1 MESKLYN
8 IKGENIGNFDA
19 PEKVFGLPWNAD
31 LVHQVVLAMQ
41 ANARPNVA
49 HTKDRGEV
57 RGGGKKPWQQKG
69 TGRARHGSSRSPI
82 WKGGGVTHGPR
93 KDKIYAQK
101 INRTMAAKALL
112 TVLSRKY
119 KDGEVIFVDSIE
131 MQAPKTAQGK
141 AVLAALGKN
150 FSGFSKRKNAAL
162 IALPSRNV
170 ATIKSFSN
178 FGNISVEEAR
188 NLNPLSV
195 LSAKYL
201 VITSPKDVVE
211 MLGKKTKGSTLAQGS
226 SRTNL

>member
-8 IKGENIGNFDA
+8 MKGESVGKFDA
-19 PEKVFGLPWNAD
+19 PEAIFGLKWNAD
-31 LVHQVVLAMQ
+31 LVHQVITGMQ

-57 RGGGKKPWQQKG
+57 RGGGKKPWAQKG

-93 KDKIYAQK
+93 KNKIYAQK
-101 INRTMAAKALL
+101 INRSMAAKALL

-119 KDGEVIFVDSIE
+119 KDGEVVFIDSLE
-131 MQAPKTAQGK
+131 MGTPKTAQGK
-141 AVLAALGKN
+141 AFMTALSKN
-150 FSGFSKRKNAAL
+150 FSGIMKRKNAAI

-170 ATIKSFSN
+170 PTMKSFGN
-178 FGNISVEEAR
+178 FGNIAVEEVR

-201 VITSPKDVVE
+201 VIASPKDAME
-211 MLGKKTKGSTLAQGS
+211 LLGKKTPVAKAKKAK
-226 SRTNL
+226 